1 MRYQTFHTYCIG
13 ASHVKRGL
21 PCQDRAVSET
31 YEDSQIAIVS
41 DGHGN
46 RRHFR
51 SETGASLACMIA
63 LECIKEYISSQ
74 ETSLE
79 NLKKEICVRWWKAV
93 AKHISE
99 NSWTEEE
106 LEEQKKVLKEEQ
118 YQEMISGYPWIQA
131 YGCTL
136 CAVFTKNDG
145 WVGLQIGDGALT
157 VVDRDGSY
165 RWPMPESILNEGNR
179 TASLC
184 SRNPLVDFR
193 HIEEQGT
200 PAALLIYTDGIE
212 KTFPS
217 QGKEIISFL
226 HWVWINRQN
235 HLTQKKELS
244 DEGTEDSLKK
254 TLRLLS
260 AKSRI
265 GDDMS
270 IAGIVDLDAED
281 AEPKET
287 EEQIRKRYSVLE
299 AKIGEL
305 NGTIAYNQK
314 CLQNEDPESEAAIRI
329 SEILQCKQKELELY
343 LDEAK
348 KIRLE
353 LHIEIESDNEEEL
366 SEKPVEEP
374 MGKTVEQSEEEPIE
388 ESAEDSSEETTE
400 ETAERYEEDPFEGLK
415 DEMDNPQYDPY
426 FWNEEHVQMVYDF
439 LNVRTKKIR
448 KSIRDIMEEF
458 RR

>member
-13 ASHVKRGL
+13 ASHVKKGL

-31 YEDSQIAIVS
+31 YGNSQIAIVS

-51 SETGASLACMIA
+51 SETGASLACVIA
-63 LECIKEYISSQ
+63 LECIREYISSQ
-74 ETSLE
+74 KTSPE
-79 NLKKEICVRWWKAV
+79 DLKKEICVRWRRAV
-93 AKHISE
+93 AEHISE

-106 LEEQKKVLKEEQ
+106 LAEQKSVLKEEQ
-118 YQEMISGYPWIQA
+118 YQEMISGKPWTLA

-157 VVDRDGSY
+157 VADHDGSY
-165 RWPMPESILNEGNR
+165 RWPMPESKLNEGNR

-184 SRNPLVDFR
+184 SGNPLEDFR

-212 KTFPS
+212 KTFPP
-217 QGKEIISFL
+217 QGKEITSFL
-226 HWVWINRQN
+226 HWVWCNRQN
-235 HLTQKKELS
+235 QLSQNKESLHEKTE
-244 DEGTEDSLKK
+244 DLLQEETEDSLTK

-260 AKSRI
+260 AKSRV

-287 EEQIRKRYSVLE
+287 QEQKMRKLAALE
-299 AKIGEL
+299 AKLSEL

-314 CLQNEDPESEAAIRI
+314 CLQEEDPESETAIRI
-329 SEILQCKQKELELY
+329 SEILQRKQKEQELC
-343 LDEAK
+343 LDKAQR
-348 KIRLE
+348 IRAE
-353 LHIEIESDNEEEL
+353 LHIETEIDDA
-366 SEKPVEEP
+366 
-374 MGKTVEQSEEEPIE
+374 IE
-388 ESAEDSSEETTE
+388 E
-400 ETAERYEEDPFEGLK
+400 
-415 DEMDNPQYDPY
+415 EMDNHQNDPY
-426 FWNEEHVQMVYDF
+426 FRNIEPVQMIYEF
-439 LNVRTKKIR
+439 FNERTNEIWKKL
-448 KSIRDIMEEF
+448 RDTMEEF
-458 RR
+458 KR

>member
-31 YEDSQIAIVS
+31 YGNSHIAIVS

-51 SETGASLACMIA
+51 SETGASLACVIA
-63 LECIKEYISSQ
+63 LECIKKYISSQ
-74 ETSLE
+74 ETMLE
-79 NLKKEICVRWWKAV
+79 DLKKEICVRWRKAV
-93 AKHISE
+93 AEHISE

-106 LEEQKKVLKEEQ
+106 LAEQKSVLKEEQ
-118 YQEMISGYPWIQA
+118 YQAMISGEPWLLA

-157 VVDRDGSY
+157 VADHDGSY
-165 RWPMPESILNEGNR
+165 RWPMPESRLNEGNR

-184 SRNPLVDFR
+184 SRNPLEDFR

-217 QGKEIISFL
+217 QGKEITSFL
-226 HWVWINRQN
+226 HWAWCNRQN
-235 HLTQKKELS
+235 QLSQKKESLH
-244 DEGTEDSLKK
+244 EETEDSLIK

-260 AKSRI
+260 AKSPM

-287 EEQIRKRYSVLE
+287 KEQTRKKLAVLE
-299 AKIGEL
+299 AKLSEL
-305 NGTIAYNQK
+305 NGTIAYSQK
-314 CLQNEDPESEAAIRI
+314 CLQDEDPESEAAIRI
-329 SEILQCKQKELELY
+329 SEILQRKQKEQELCLE
-343 LDEAK
+343 K
-348 KIRLE
+348 VQKIRAE
-353 LHIEIESDNEEEL
+353 LHIETEVYNDNAEEL
-366 SEKPVEEP
+366 SGKLSEK
-374 MGKTVEQSEEEPIE
+374 PIE
-388 ESAEDSSEETTE
+388 ESAEDFSEEP
-400 ETAERYEEDPFEGLK
+400 AERYAENPSDKQK
-415 DEMDNPQYDPY
+415 DEMDNHQCDPY
-426 FWNEEHVQMVYDF
+426 FWNSEPVQMIYEF
-439 LNVRTKKIR
+439 FNERTNEIWKKIR
-448 KSIRDIMEEF
+448 DTMEEF